1 MTSDSL
7 AVGATHHVH
16 QLGDLATLLDLVA
29 RGDRAFDA
37 VGDVIAQ
44 DFLLGAAQRR
54 THGRDLRDDVDA
66 VAVLLDHLREATNL
80 ALDPAE
86 TFSDGCLDVLAHEI
100 YIPLPGIGYKAGVQE

>member
-16 QLGDLATLLDLVA
+16 QLGDLATLLGLIA

-54 THGRDLRDDVDA
+54 TYRGDLRDDVYA
-66 VAVLLDHLREATNL
+66 VAIVLDHLVEAANL
-80 ALDPAE
+80 ALDAFEPPE
-86 TFSDGCLDVLAHEI
+86 RGSLDIVAHEP
-100 YIPLPGIGYKAGVQE
+100 YIPLRGNGFK

>member
-44 DFLLGAAQRR
+44 DFLLGAAQCR

-66 VAVLLDHLREATNL
+66 VAIVLDHPVEAANL
-80 ALDPAE
+80 ALDAFEPLE
-86 TFSDGCLDVLAHEI
+86 GGSLDIVAHAP
-100 YIPLPGIGYKAGVQE
+100 YIPPWGSHFK